1 MQKLE
6 GDCLETEKKISNNIK
21 DDKLQCRN
29 ELVEFE
35 KSLKKYYLSL
45 KDLDIYNNYGISVKT
60 AFEIL

>member
-45 KDLDIYNNYGISVKT
+45 KDLDIYNN
-60 AFEIL
+60 